1 MAQILNEAPEFGI
14 MAQKSS
20 PHRYRNPV
28 NPAFLMQPKHRFTSL
43 FTSNLNLKL
52 NPSDLT
58 RSDAATAVATTSSLD
73 TSVVV
78 ADLNELALDLWWT
91 FNNLFIEEEDT
102 VVTVIVVVDDEAF
115 VVVVEFVFVFVV
127 VVVVVGIQGVEA
139 VLAHVQGIMVISL
152 VCHLQC

>member
-20 PHRYRNPV
+20 PHQYRNPV
-28 NPAFLMQPKHRFTSL
+28 NPAFPMQPKHRFTSL
-43 FTSNLNLKL
+43 FTSNLNSKL

-58 RSDAATAVATTSSLD
+58 RSDAAAGAVATTSSLD

-139 VLAHVQGIMVISL
+139 VLMFRVL
-152 VCHLQC
+152 W